1 MRYIRDKVETILN
14 TVKKSLVKSTVLL
27 DGFMYAEADYGKITS
42 VPENIRWKSYNG
54 EKLTETDKH
63 YWFKNTVT
71 MPPKEEGTVVQ
82 LRIST
87 GHDNYD
93 ATCLPQITL
102 TTDSG
107 VYVFDTMHHTAH
119 LPAGKHELLINFYTV
134 PSINTHLVYNPTV
147 CEFKACIETVFE
159 NVLSLIYDMSV
170 LIKTYDILP
179 ENSFEAT
186 EILSVLD
193 RACML
198 LDLRRIGGKEYLES
212 VDKVHAFLSEYYDK
226 FAKNPKNE
234 FVDIIGHSH
243 IDVAWLWRVCQ
254 GYEKAQ
260 RTLYTAVRLMEKYP
274 EFKFMFTQ
282 PVLLEK
288 VKENAPDL
296 FAKLQKYA
304 QEGRFVPDGAMWLE
318 PDTNLPSGESLVR
331 QTLWGKRFIMQNFG
345 IDSKCLWL
353 PDVFGY
359 SAALPQI
366 LKKCG
371 VDKFYTT
378 KIAWNDTNRFPHTF
392 FKWEG
397 IDGTDIWAMLLHKN
411 VGITLYPKEI
421 SKTRNDQNDKT
432 HISSTLTT
440 FGYGDGGGGPTEEM
454 MEYYARMKN
463 SLPGLPCLKMTTPE
477 EYFEKEA
484 IEFENASSCL
494 KDTPKW
500 VGELYLE
507 LHRGTL
513 TSIEKIKRDNRRA
526 EFLCHNLEL
535 ISSSL
540 MTNINTPYPEKTL
553 SSMWRTVLLNQFH
566 DIIPGSSI
574 KDVYDDSDAEYA
586 EFFEKGENAFGKTLD
601 LLASNI
607 KTDADTVFYNPNPF
621 EASGVVKDGEDY
633 VFVKDIPAFGWAP
646 LSRTHTD
653 SVMSEN
659 GVIENGILKIT
670 LNEKGELSSVYD
682 KRFERELV
690 EDGKS
695 VNRFVFY
702 ENRPKRCDAWEIP
715 QYYTQKFWE
724 IDKAESITHF
734 TYGTVGGVIV
744 KSKYMD
750 SEIVQ
755 EITLSVNSPRI
766 DFKTYVNWREEQTL
780 MRVHFPTNIHS
791 PQATYEIQYGHIERP
806 THRNTSFDEAKF
818 EVCAHKWADLSE
830 YGFGVSLMNDCKY
843 GYSVLGGDISLSLVK
858 SSSEP
863 FECADICEHNFT
875 YSLFLHNGDF
885 RKSRVIEEA
894 ALLNNP
900 LICIKPDKKGTRL
913 PEHYSFV
920 SSSNPAAVIDC
931 VKKAEDSDAVI
942 LRIYESHNSKALTE
956 LTFGFGVKKAF
967 VCDML
972 ENELYEAPINSNKL
986 KISLSNFEIQTLKI
1000 IKE

>member
-1 MRYIRDKVETILN
+1 MRNIRDKVETILK

-27 DGFMYAEADYGKITS
+27 DGFMYAEAEYGKITS
-42 VPENIRWKSYNG
+42 VPKNVEWKSYNG
-54 EKLTETDKH
+54 EKLIETDKH
-63 YWFKNTVT
+63 YWFKNTIT
-71 MPPKEEGTVVQ
+71 MPPEEEGTVVQ

-102 TTDSG
+102 STDSG

-119 LPAGKHELLINFYTV
+119 LPTGNHELLINLYTV
-134 PSINTHLVYNPTV
+134 PSINTHVVYNPTV

-159 NVLSLIYDMSV
+159 NVQALIYDMSV
-170 LIKTYDILP
+170 LVKTYDILP

-198 LDLRRIGGKEYLES
+198 LDLRRIGGTEYLKS
-212 VDKVHAFLSEYYDK
+212 VDKAHALLSEYYEK

-234 FVDIIGHSH
+234 VVDIIGHSH

-274 EFKFMFTQ
+274 EYKFMFTQ

-288 VKENAPDL
+288 VKENDPEL
-296 FAKLQKYA
+296 FKKLQKYA
-304 QEGRFVPDGAMWLE
+304 AEGRFIPEGAMWLE

-331 QTLWGKRFIMQNFG
+331 QTLWGKRFIRENFG

-411 VGITLYPKEI
+411 LGITLYPKEI
-421 SKTRNDQNDKT
+421 SETRNDQNDKT

-454 MEYYARMKN
+454 MEYYTRMKN

-484 IEFENASSCL
+484 IEFEKASTLL

-500 VGELYLE
+500 AGELYLE

-513 TSIEKIKRDNRRA
+513 TSIGKIKRDNRRA

-540 MTNINTPYPEKTL
+540 MTNVNAPYPEETL

-574 KDVYDDSDAEYA
+574 KEVYNDSDAEYA
-586 EFFEKGENAFGKTLD
+586 EFFEKGEKALKETLD

-607 KTDADTVFYNPNPF
+607 KTDADTVVYNPNPF
-621 EASGVVKDGEDY
+621 EASGVVKDRKDY

-646 LSRTHTD
+646 LSKTYTD
-653 SVMSEN
+653 SVVSEN
-659 GVIENGILKIT
+659 GMIENGILKIT

-682 KRFERELV
+682 KRFGRELV

-702 ENRPKRCDAWEIP
+702 ENRPKLHDAWEIP
-715 QYYTQKFWE
+715 PYYTQKFWE

-734 TYGTVGGVIV
+734 VRGSVGGVIV

-750 SEIVQ
+750 STIVQ

-766 DFKTYVNWREEQTL
+766 DFKTYVDWREEQTL

-791 PQATYEIQYGHIERP
+791 HQASYEIQYGHIERP

-818 EVCAHKWADLSE
+818 EVCAHKWANLSE

-875 YSLFLHNGDF
+875 YSLFLHDGDF

-894 ALLNNP
+894 TLLNNP

-913 PEHYSFV
+913 PERYSFV
-920 SSSNPAAVIDC
+920 SSSNPSAVIDC
-931 VKKAEDSDAVI
+931 VKKAEDSDDII
-942 LRIYESHNSKALTE
+942 LRIYESHNSKATTE

-972 ENELYEAPINSNKL
+972 ENELYEVPVNSNKI
-986 KISLSNFEIQTLKI
+986 KISLSNFEIETLKI
-1000 IKE
+1000 IKG